1 MERRSRKEGRKRC
14 EFLDSWIRPDQVR
27 ADASRIGCHMKT
39 EWKKN
44 LEQELQ
50 ETKGGFCKIKNI
62 SIFIVIIEIHLLA
75 EILR

>member
-1 MERRSRKEGRKRC
+1 
-14 EFLDSWIRPDQVR
+14 
-27 ADASRIGCHMKT
+27 MKT

-75 EILR
+75 EIPR